1 MLRKASIPALRR
13 QIDRIDDQLL
23 RLLNRRAELALAI
36 AVQKARSNSGVYAP
50 AREKGVLAR
59 IARANQGPLNA
70 QLVRAI
76 FREIISASRSL
87 EQRLRI
93 AYLGPE
99 ATFAHLAARQQFGAA
114 AAYLPASSIAEV
126 FREVEGG
133 RADLGVVP
141 VENSTEGMVAHT
153 LDLLA
158 DSPLGIC
165 AEILLPVRHCLL
177 VRAGTRMESIKRIAA
192 HPQALAQC
200 RRWLAEHLPGVPT
213 DAEASN
219 ARAAERARDEACVA
233 AVAGEA
239 AAEVYGLQP
248 LARAI
253 QDEPSNFTRFLVL
266 AAHDAAQPSGDDK
279 TSMLFTVRDEVGILS
294 RMLRPFAAHGIDLI
308 KIESRPL
315 RGRPWEYVF
324 FLDLVGHRRE
334 RRVQQALGEVGR
346 SALRLKILGS
356 YPAAPP
362 PTPLT

>member
-1 MLRKASIPALRR
+1 MASIPALRR
-13 QIDRIDDQLL
+13 QIDRIDDHLL
-23 RLLNRRAELALAI
+23 HLLNRRARVALAI
-36 AVQKARSNSGVYAP
+36 AKQKAQTNSVVYAP

-59 IARANQGPLNA
+59 VARANQGPLNA

-114 AAYLPASSIAEV
+114 SAYLPASSIAEV

-165 AEILLPVRHCLL
+165 AEVLLPVRHCLL

-219 ARAAERARDEACVA
+219 ARAAERARDEAGVA

-248 LARAI
+248 LAHAI

-334 RRVQQALGEVGR
+334 RRVQQALGEIGR
-346 SALRLKILGS
+346 RALRLKILGS

-362 PTPLT
+362 PTPIP